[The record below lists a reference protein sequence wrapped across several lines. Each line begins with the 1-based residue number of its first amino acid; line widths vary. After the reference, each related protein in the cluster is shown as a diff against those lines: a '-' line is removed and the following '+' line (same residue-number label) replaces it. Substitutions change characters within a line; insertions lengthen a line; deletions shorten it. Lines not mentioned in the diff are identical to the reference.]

1 MYYRRLLSILISVT
15 SASHAWADK
24 TPLLLS
30 CNGAPETDPAIVVSL
45 CDALAEELD
54 ERKPGRVIRRN
65 AAPDPLPKRAWDVV
79 LEVTRT
85 EDYHWEARLAWTKT
99 KRMTNRQDSRFAR
112 RQPPAGLHPGKDAMT
127 NRQDSRFARRQPPA
141 GLHPGK
147 DAMTDAERTTGPEV
161 EIFGMDAP
169 LGQGAYPHFAR
180 SLLKVSKP
188 EFLASPRGG
197 RTPVAAVKGRCPRPL
212 DEGDR

>member
-65 AAPDPLPKRAWDVV
+65 AAPDPLPRKAWDVV

-85 EDYHWEARLAWTKT
+85 EDYHWEARLAWGK
-99 KRMTNRQDSRFAR
+99 
-112 RQPPAGLHPGKDAMT
+112 AGRSDDGK
-127 NRQDSRFARRQPPA
+127 
-141 GLHPGK
+141 
-147 DAMTDAERTTGPEV
+147 RTTGPDV

-188 EFLASPRGG
+188 EFLASPRG
-197 RTPVAAVKGRCPRPL
+197 VEPL
-212 DEGDR
+212 LPP